1 MIINLDLYFY
11 LYFSTYWKQQIITKK
26 LIYFR
31 IFADVYTNILYSQI
45 SMDKI
50 VRVMNDELHYISY
63 TVF

>member
-26 LIYFR
+26 LISFR